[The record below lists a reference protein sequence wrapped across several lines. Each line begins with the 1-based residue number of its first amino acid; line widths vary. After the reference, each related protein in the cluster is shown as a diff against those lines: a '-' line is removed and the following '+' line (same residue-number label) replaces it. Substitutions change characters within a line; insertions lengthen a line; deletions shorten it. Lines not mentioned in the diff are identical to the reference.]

1 MKSFSSIISYMWFE
15 RIRSIHD
22 TSTCVYTTRQSKAI
36 ILKKRWKRKICFSKP
51 LDILEISGFSSLFS
65 WTFWI
70 QTTLQFLW
78 MIWQLLGYLKDCI
91 RLRLSSARRIVAI
104 RYVKVELR
112 GRKREKNKIS
122 FFQSQLRLSKLL
134 TFRLFINVFW
144 TFWLQVA
151 LENFLSMIWWRSGY

>member
-1 MKSFSSIISYMWFE
+1 MHLW
-15 RIRSIHD
+15 IRSIHH
-22 TSTCVYTTRQSKAI
+22 TSTCDDTTRQSEAI
-36 ILKKRWKRKICFSKP
+36 LRKRWKRKICFSKP
-51 LDILEISGFSSLFS
+51 LDIFEIYGFSSLFVNVLDS
-65 WTFWI
+65 NDSTI
-70 QTTLQFLW
+70 FLW

-91 RLRLSSARRIVAI
+91 RLWLSSARRIVTI

-122 FFQSQLRLSKLL
+122 FFQSQVRLSKFL

-151 LENFLSMIWWRSGY
+151 LKNFLSVIWWRSRY